1 MSWIILALTLGA
13 AITSIIHGVFM
24 LFGSLTVT
32 GGPLVGIPSTLL
44 ASLPIIAAVFALIG
58 GIIAFNQSKWGAL
71 FLLLAAGIC
80 TAARDTWLYAGLY
93 VFAGLF
99 CFFLKKKQDDYRDYY
114 DDDDEYNDEEQ
125 ENYRRGY
132 REGDDFYYNDD
143 NNYRPLHPRSNNIN
157 LDTLDD
163 SSELA
168 DIQPVI
174 NEPPKIQQGRKSKTC
189 PACGMTVAREA
200 RFCPSCGTKLFV
212 VPDLNLQSNNNS
224 NPNPNPNEEIGLT
237 DIINTP
243 AQSQQE
249 NDFISEPEQEHES
262 VINPVNSNMN
272 DGDEMSSA
280 GALPNYRVLVNPG
293 RNNRNYQSRN
303 DPEEAASTYQ
313 EFSSSKY
320 TKRGKVRKRSP
331 FKRILGILLLVGAV
345 GGALYFLL
353 SLRKLP
359 PGDLPPIVRTEVIPQ
374 VQRRQ
379 HTPSNSEDVSIAEP
393 VENLVVQENILP
405 NFTPDRT
412 PKSGVITGNGV
423 NVRADHSTGSARVT
437 RLSSGS
443 RVEVFDSWTGR
454 SGNLNGT
461 WYHIRTNGREGWVYG
476 QYMQPIGGGLPE
488 GYSNALMKS
497 FGSNKNQL
505 LDSLGQP
512 TKSSNTSAEWPGLT
526 ASFRGDEITRIR
538 ITQSKHELQNGL
550 KVGMSQTALLQIM
563 GYPSSM
569 SNRVMNYN
577 EGSSTGLSVQLD
589 RNNSITS
596 ITLNE
601 IK

>member
-1 MSWIILALTLGA
+1 MNWIILALTLGA
-13 AITSIIHGVFM
+13 SITSIIHGVFM
-24 LFGSLTVT
+24 LFGSLSIT
-32 GGPLVGIPSTLL
+32 GGPLVGMPSTLL
-44 ASLPIIAAVFALIG
+44 ASLPIAAAVFALIG

-80 TAARDTWLYAGLY
+80 TAARDTWLYAGIY

-99 CFFLKKKQDDYRDYY
+99 CFFLKKRQDDYRDIY
-114 DDDDEYNDEEQ
+114 DDDYDEEDS
-125 ENYRRGY
+125 NPDGRGY
-132 REGDDFYYNDD
+132 TEGEEFFYDDDSSDDFRPSTPL
-143 NNYRPLHPRSNNIN
+143 NNSVN

-163 SSELA
+163 GERL
-168 DIQPVI
+168 DNFQPASQPPAQ
-174 NEPPKIQQGRKSKTC
+174 PPKLRIRSSKTC
-189 PACGMTVAREA
+189 PTCGMTVARDA
-200 RFCPSCGTKLFV
+200 KFCSSCGTKLFV
-212 VPDLNLQSNNNS
+212 MNDLSANSNNQV
-224 NPNPNPNEEIGLT
+224 P
-237 DIINTP
+237 DIINKP
-243 AQSQQE
+243 Q
-249 NDFISEPEQEHES
+249 NDFTAVPEPQHEPENVS
-262 VINPVNSNMN
+262 NTVNINMN

-293 RNNRNYQSRN
+293 RNNRYNSRH
-303 DPEEAASTYQ
+303 DPEEAASSYQ

-320 TKRGKVRKRSP
+320 TKRGKNRRRSP
-331 FKRILGILLLVGAV
+331 FKRIFGILLLVGAV

-359 PGDLPPIVRTEVIPQ
+359 PGDLPPMVRPEVIPQ
-374 VQRRQ
+374 PQRRQ
-379 HTPSNSEDVSIAEP
+379 HNPSASEDISIAQP
-393 VENLVVQENILP
+393 VENVVVTENILP

-423 NVRADHSTGSARVT
+423 NIRADHSTSSARVT
-437 RLSSGS
+437 RLSNGS

-461 WYHIRTNGREGWVYG
+461 WYHIRTNNREGWVYG
-476 QYMQPIGGGLPE
+476 QYMQPIGGGLPQ
-488 GYSNALMKS
+488 GYSNALIKS

-505 LDSLGQP
+505 IESLGQP
-512 TKSSNTSAEWPGLT
+512 TRSSNTSAEWPGLT
-526 ASFRGDEITRIR
+526 VSFRGDDITRVR
-538 ITQSKHELQNGL
+538 ITQAKHELQNGL

-577 EGSSTGLSVQLD
+577 EGSTTGLSVQLD

-596 ITLNE
+596 ITVNE
-601 IK
+601 VR

>member
-24 LFGSLTVT
+24 LFGSLSIT

-114 DDDDEYNDEEQ
+114 DDDYEDEEQ
-125 ENYRRGY
+125 EQEQGRGY
-132 REGDDFYYNDD
+132 REGDDFYYE
-143 NNYRPLHPRSNNIN
+143 NNNNNFRPSQPRNNIN

-168 DIQPVI
+168 DMQPII

-189 PACGMTVAREA
+189 PSCGMTVAREA

-212 VPDLNLQSNNNS
+212 VPDLNIQSNS
-224 NPNPNPNEEIGLT
+224 NQENGVP
-237 DIINTP
+237 DIINTS
-243 AQSQQE
+243 AQTQHEQ
-249 NDFISEPEQEHES
+249 NNFIEPEHEREN

-303 DPEEAASTYQ
+303 DPEEAASSYQ
-313 EFSSSKY
+313 EFSSSRY
-320 TKRGKVRKRSP
+320 TKRGKIRKRSP

-437 RLSSGS
+437 RLSNGS

-488 GYSNALMKS
+488 GYSSALMKS

-505 LDSLGQP
+505 IDSLGQP
-512 TKSSNTSAEWPGLT
+512 AKNSSTSAEWPGLT
-526 ASFRGDEITRIR
+526 ASFRGDDITRIR

-577 EGSSTGLSVQLD
+577 EGNSTGLSVQLD

-601 IK
+601 IR

>member
-24 LFGSLTVT
+24 LFGSLSIT

-114 DDDDEYNDEEQ
+114 DDDYEDEEQ
-125 ENYRRGY
+125 EQDSGRGY
-132 REGDDFYYNDD
+132 REGDDFYYE
-143 NNYRPLHPRSNNIN
+143 NNNNNFRPSQPRNNIN

-168 DIQPVI
+168 DMQPII

-189 PACGMTVAREA
+189 PSCGMTVAREA

-212 VPDLNLQSNNNS
+212 VPDLNIQSNS
-224 NPNPNPNEEIGLT
+224 NQENGVP
-237 DIINTP
+237 DIINTS
-243 AQSQQE
+243 AQTQHEQ
-249 NDFISEPEQEHES
+249 NNFIEPEHEREN

-303 DPEEAASTYQ
+303 DPEEAASSYQ
-313 EFSSSKY
+313 EFSSSRY
-320 TKRGKVRKRSP
+320 TKRGKIRKRSP

-488 GYSNALMKS
+488 GYSSALMKS

-505 LDSLGQP
+505 IDSLGQP
-512 TKSSNTSAEWPGLT
+512 TKNSSTSAEWPGLT
-526 ASFRGDEITRIR
+526 ASFRGDDITRIR

-577 EGSSTGLSVQLD
+577 EGNSTGLSVQLD

-601 IK
+601 IR

>member
-24 LFGSLTVT
+24 LFGSLSIT

-114 DDDDEYNDEEQ
+114 DDDYEDEEQ
-125 ENYRRGY
+125 EQDSGRGY
-132 REGDDFYYNDD
+132 REGDDFYYE
-143 NNYRPLHPRSNNIN
+143 NNNNNFRPSQPRNNIN

-168 DIQPVI
+168 DMQPII

-189 PACGMTVAREA
+189 PSCGMTVAREA

-212 VPDLNLQSNNNS
+212 VPDLNIQSS
-224 NPNPNPNEEIGLT
+224 NQENGVP
-237 DIINTP
+237 DIINTS
-243 AQSQQE
+243 AQTQHEQ
-249 NDFISEPEQEHES
+249 NNFIEPEHEREN

-303 DPEEAASTYQ
+303 DPEEAASSYQ
-313 EFSSSKY
+313 EFSSSRY
-320 TKRGKVRKRSP
+320 TKRGKIRKRSP

-437 RLSSGS
+437 RLSNGS

-488 GYSNALMKS
+488 GYSSALMKS

-505 LDSLGQP
+505 IDSLGQP
-512 TKSSNTSAEWPGLT
+512 AKNSSTSAEWPGLT
-526 ASFRGDEITRIR
+526 ASFRGDDITRIR

-577 EGSSTGLSVQLD
+577 EGNSTGLSVQLD

-601 IK
+601 IR

>member
-24 LFGSLTVT
+24 LFGSLSIT

-114 DDDDEYNDEEQ
+114 DDDYEDEEQ
-125 ENYRRGY
+125 EQGRGY
-132 REGDDFYYNDD
+132 REGDDFYYE
-143 NNYRPLHPRSNNIN
+143 NNNNNFRPSQPRNNIN

-168 DIQPVI
+168 DMQPII

-189 PACGMTVAREA
+189 PSCGMTVAREA

-212 VPDLNLQSNNNS
+212 VPDLNIQSNS
-224 NPNPNPNEEIGLT
+224 NQENGVP
-237 DIINTP
+237 DIINTS
-243 AQSQQE
+243 AQTQHEQ
-249 NDFISEPEQEHES
+249 NNFIEPEHEREN

-303 DPEEAASTYQ
+303 DPEEAASSYQ
-313 EFSSSKY
+313 EFSSSRY
-320 TKRGKVRKRSP
+320 TKRGKIRKRSP

-437 RLSSGS
+437 RLSNGS

-488 GYSNALMKS
+488 GYSSALMKS

-505 LDSLGQP
+505 IDSLGQP
-512 TKSSNTSAEWPGLT
+512 AKNSSTSAEWPGLT
-526 ASFRGDEITRIR
+526 ASFRGDDITRIR

-577 EGSSTGLSVQLD
+577 EGNSTGLSVQLD

-601 IK
+601 IR

>member
-1 MSWIILALTLGA
+1 
-13 AITSIIHGVFM
+13 M
-24 LFGSLTVT
+24 LFGSLSITV
-32 GGPLVGIPSTLL
+32 GPLVGIPSTLL
-44 ASLPIIAAVFALIG
+44 ASLPIAAAAFALIG
-58 GIIAFNQSKWGAL
+58 GIIAFNQNKWGAL
-71 FLLLAAGIC
+71 FLFLAAGIC
-80 TAARDTWLYAGLY
+80 TVSRDTWLYAGLY

-99 CFFLKKKQDDYRDYY
+99 CFFLKKKNDDYRDFY
-114 DDDDEYNDEEQ
+114 DDNYEEDEPEE
-125 ENYRRGY
+125 ERNYHDGN
-132 REGDDFYYNDD
+132 DFYYEDN
-143 NNYRPLHPRSNNIN
+143 NNYRHSSRPHSNIN

-163 SSELA
+163 ASEFA

-174 NEPPKIQQGRKSKTC
+174 NEPPKIQQGRKFKT
-189 PACGMTVAREA
+189 
-200 RFCPSCGTKLFV
+200 CPSCGMNVARDAMYCQTCGAKLFV
-212 VPDLNLQSNNNS
+212 MPDLNSNNEENS
-224 NPNPNPNEEIGLT
+224 AP

-243 AQSQQE
+243 VQTQQKQE
-249 NDFISEPEQEHES
+249 NNFIINEPEHEYENL
-262 VINPVNSNMN
+262 INPVNSNMN
-272 DGDEMSSA
+272 DGDDMSSA

-293 RNNRNYQSRN
+293 RSKNYQSRN

-313 EFSSSKY
+313 EFSSSRY
-320 TKRGKVRKRSP
+320 TKRGKSRKRSP

-374 VQRRQ
+374 VPRKQR
-379 HTPSNSEDVSIAEP
+379 PSNSEDVSIAEP
-393 VENLVVQENILP
+393 VVESVVVQENILP

-423 NVRADHSTGSARVT
+423 NVRADHSTGSARIT
-437 RLSSGS
+437 RLSNGS

-497 FGSNKNQL
+497 FGNNKNQL

-526 ASFRGDEITRIR
+526 ASFRGDDITRIR
-538 ITQSKHELQNGL
+538 ITQSRHELQNGL

-577 EGSSTGLSVQLD
+577 EGTSTGLSVQLD